1 MTTPKNSMELV
12 GTAVLVFTIQT
23 SICNG
28 SSLTPLAIG
37 TILMS
42 IVFAG
47 GPISGAHYNPAV
59 SFAVTLRGGGLTWS
73 EMTSYWIAQIIGG
86 FIGALIGGFISPT
99 SVVVSMGSDATMAQA
114 IISEVMY
121 TFVLCLVVLCVAT
134 NSKVE
139 NNHYY
144 GLAIGL
150 VVLAGAITV
159 GPISGGAFNPAVAF
173 GLSVAGGFANFGYS
187 VVVSVAN
194 LVGGAV
200 AAVLFRVVLPEEFGL
215 ARGGTVGETTPF
227 NA

>member
-1 MTTPKNSMELV
+1 MELV
-12 GTAVLVFTIQT
+12 GTTVLVFTIQT
-23 SICNG
+23 SISNG
-28 SSLTPLAIG
+28 STIAPLAIG
-37 TILMS
+37 AILMS

-59 SFAVTLRGGGLTWS
+59 SFAVTLRSGGLMSWA
-73 EMTSYWIAQIIGG
+73 EMTAYWIAQIVGG
-86 FIGALIGGFISPT
+86 FIGAMIGGFISPT

-114 IISEVMY
+114 IVSEVVY

-159 GPISGGAFNPAVAF
+159 GPISGGTFNPAVAI

-187 VVVSVAN
+187 VAVSVAN
-194 LVGGAV
+194 LVGGAI
-200 AAVLFRVVLPEEFGL
+200 AAALFRVVLPEEFGL

-227 NA
+227 NT